1 MPQSGSAGKAPRL
14 GLYAKD
20 KSRKAN
26 KNKSH
31 AGRSPASR
39 RTTPESPSSSQEHQA
54 ATIVSSEVLA
64 VLEKAGFSA
73 ARAKEVAR
81 DLKQF
86 GTSIK
91 AFAVSGTV
99 VQITWTVM
107 STGACGMSRCTCC
120 VDCGP

>member
-1 MPQSGSAGKAPRL
+1 MPQSGSAGKAPRQ

-20 KSRKAN
+20 MSRKAN
-26 KNKSH
+26 NKSH

-39 RTTPESPSSSQEHQA
+39 RTTPESPSSSQEQQA

-107 STGACGMSRCTCC
+107 STGACGVSRCT
-120 VDCGP
+120 